1 MNGVTIFWG
10 LHLENSTHIKIELDL
25 FYDSIENSIL
35 DHLIEEFWAQD
46 QYFLILIKGVPY
58 EWEVISVR

>member
-25 FYDSIENSIL
+25 TFESIENSIL
-35 DHLIEEFWAQD
+35 DHLIEEFRTQNQA
-46 QYFLILIKGVPY
+46 FIILINGVPY
-58 EWEVISVR
+58 QWEVVNV